1 MHAPN
6 SPKHGYLISNR
17 CSNDIR
23 EQRDRWQQHVM
34 AKARQWLSVAA
45 ETVQPGDE

>member
-1 MHAPN
+1 M
-6 SPKHGYLISNR
+6 LD
-17 CSNDIR
+17 DIR
-23 EQRDRWQQHVM
+23 EQRDRWQQHAM